1 MSVCCQS
8 VNRWSIFQIWC
19 NHISVYT
26 MSWFLMNKKKE
37 GEKRSTEIKRQFL
50 RAVSISIDYNHYA
63 RCEIWKI
70 RFHSQRTKIT
80 TLIAV
85 DSGEQGVWWKAE
97 QRPVAECF
105 HRGKDSQ
112 FFVSHDK
119 RKSDTKA
126 TPWFGYNIVFFNID
140 GRNIK
145 ISFFF
150 IFFHFLDFAWIFELI
165 ATFIFLRHFYYSRE
179 SFQFCL

>member
-1 MSVCCQS
+1 MCFYCLSVS
-8 VNRWSIFQIWC
+8 WSIFQIWC

-63 RCEIWKI
+63 RSDLWKI
-70 RFHSQRTKIT
+70 RFHFYRKTIT

-97 QRPVAECF
+97 QRSVAECF

-112 FFVSHDK
+112 FLVSGMT
-119 RKSDTKA
+119 DTRVIQR
-126 TPWFGYNIVFFNID
+126 PPLGLVP
-140 GRNIK
+140 
-145 ISFFF
+145 
-150 IFFHFLDFAWIFELI
+150 
-165 ATFIFLRHFYYSRE
+165 YSLLHYRWE
-179 SFQFCL
+179 EY